1 MQIAMNNS
9 TGSTSTERDSSPKR
23 VLNVEIPESVY
34 WHVRQCATES
44 RMSMKD
50 FMAIFC
56 NEAKA
61 IDTPVENQR

>member
-1 MQIAMNNS
+1 MDDPDNS
-9 TGSTSTERDSSPKR
+9 KMSTPETKI
-23 VLNVEIPESVY
+23 LNVEIPESAY

-56 NEAKA
+56 KEAKVIKA
-61 IDTPVENQR
+61 SARP